1 MPYKSPSYQQPEYVS
16 LVAAEIA
23 IRIRE
28 LGMTVPQVAECCSI
42 DRNAA
47 MRAVRGHHLSA
58 RNMDAVLRG
67 LGLTVSTLEERC
79 PS

>member
-28 LGMTVPQVAECCSI
+28 LGMTAPQVADCCGI

-58 RNMDAVLRG
+58 RNLDAVLRG
-67 LGLTVSTLEERC
+67 LGLTVSAMEDQCRN
-79 PS
+79 

>member
-28 LGMTVPQVAECCSI
+28 LGMTQQQLADLCGI

-67 LGLTVSTLEERC
+67 LGLTVSSMEARC

>member
-28 LGMTVPQVAECCSI
+28 LGMTPNQVADCCGI

-67 LGLTVSTLEERC
+67 LGLTVSSMEARC